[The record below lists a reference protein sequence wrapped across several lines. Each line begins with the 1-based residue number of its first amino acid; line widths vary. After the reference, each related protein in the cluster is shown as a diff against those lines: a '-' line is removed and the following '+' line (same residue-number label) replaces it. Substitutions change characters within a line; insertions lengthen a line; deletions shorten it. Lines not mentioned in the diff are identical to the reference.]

1 MKLFDSHCH
10 LDDRI
15 YDKDFKDVLSRA
27 KNAGVSGIMIVG
39 VDKKSS
45 ERAVTLAE
53 SKPGLY
59 ASVGFHPHDAK
70 ECSKE
75 ALQFLIKLAKSPKV
89 KAWGEI
95 GLGKI
100 RKDGLSAS
108 LRPQT
113 NSIFRLFSMKG
124 RVTEV
129 FWRF

>member
-10 LDDRI
+10 LDDKI
-15 YDKDFKDVLSRA
+15 YDKDFKDILSRA
-27 KNAGVSGIMIVG
+27 DNSGVSGIMIVG

-75 ALQFLIKLAKSPKV
+75 ALQFLIKLTENRKGLKISHVSIPKPV
-89 KAWGEI
+89 LCYWAMPAWP
-95 GLGKI
+95 LT
-100 RKDGLSAS
+100 S
-108 LRPQT
+108 
-113 NSIFRLFSMKG
+113 
-124 RVTEV
+124 
-129 FWRF
+129 